1 MRKFL
6 FILCSFLL
14 FCFSCKA
21 ELVNYSKS
29 AILIEP
35 TTLRVIYDYN
45 SEEKLPPAS
54 MTKIMTLL
62 LIMEDIDNGIINM
75 DDMVTI
81 SSNAANMGG
90 SQVFLQEGMQIK
102 VSELIKSVAIASG
115 NDAAVALAEF
125 TSGSTSSF
133 VDRMNQKV
141 SDLGLSN
148 THFDNVHGL
157 DSETHYSTAHDMAI
171 IASNLIKH
179 TKILEYTSLYE
190 DYLNKP
196 DGTKTWLVNTNKL
209 VRYYDGIDG
218 LKTGYTGNALYCLTA
233 TGVRN
238 NIRLLSVVMGSD
250 TSEHR
255 SNDTISMLNYGFNN
269 YRINKVV
276 DKGQVIDNKI
286 VYKGNIDNVDII
298 TIDEVNDLIKVNE
311 KKEYNYKIDINKLVA
326 PIKYG
331 DVIGSMEI
339 IDNNGNSIKKIDLT
353 VAQDIN
359 KQNLGNI
366 FYKLFRKFVSG
377 Y

>member
-298 TIDEVNDLIKVNE
+298 TTDEVNDLIKVNE

-339 IDNNGNSIKKIDLT
+339 IDNNGNSIKKVDLT

-359 KQNLGNI
+359 KQNLSNI

>member
-62 LIMEDIDNGIINM
+62 LIMEDVDNGIINM

-298 TIDEVNDLIKVNE
+298 TTDEVNDLIKVNE

-326 PIKYG
+326 PVKYG

-366 FYKLFRKFVSG
+366 FYKLFKKFVSG

>member
-62 LIMEDIDNGIINM
+62 LIMEDVDNGIINM

-298 TIDEVNDLIKVNE
+298 TTDEVNDLIKVNE

-326 PIKYG
+326 PVKYG

-366 FYKLFRKFVSG
+366 FYKLLKKFVSG

>member
-62 LIMEDIDNGIINM
+62 LIMEDVDNGIINM

-269 YRINKVV
+269 YRINKAV

-298 TIDEVNDLIKVNE
+298 TTDEVNDLIKVNE

-326 PIKYG
+326 PVKYG

-366 FYKLFRKFVSG
+366 FYKLFKKFVSG

>member
-179 TKILEYTSLYE
+179 TEILEYTSLYE

-298 TIDEVNDLIKVNE
+298 TTDEVNDLIKVNE

-326 PIKYG
+326 PVKYG

-339 IDNNGNSIKKIDLT
+339 IDNNGNGIKKIDLT

-366 FYKLFRKFVSG
+366 FYKLFKKFVSG

>member
-298 TIDEVNDLIKVNE
+298 TTDEVNDLIKVNE

>member
-62 LIMEDIDNGIINM
+62 LIMEDVDNGIINM

-276 DKGQVIDNKI
+276 DKGQVIDNKF

-298 TIDEVNDLIKVNE
+298 TTDEVNDLIKVNE

-326 PIKYG
+326 PVKYG
-331 DVIGSMEI
+331 NVIGSMEI

-366 FYKLFRKFVSG
+366 FYKLFKKFVSG

>member
-298 TIDEVNDLIKVNE
+298 TTDEVNDLIKVNE

-339 IDNNGNSIKKIDLT
+339 IDNNGNSIKKVDLT

>member
-62 LIMEDIDNGIINM
+62 LIMEDVDNGIINM

-238 NIRLLSVVMGSD
+238 NIRLLSVVIGSD

-298 TIDEVNDLIKVNE
+298 TTDEVNDLIKVNE

-326 PIKYG
+326 PVKYG

-366 FYKLFRKFVSG
+366 FYKLFKKFVSG

>member
-269 YRINKVV
+269 YRINKIV

-298 TIDEVNDLIKVNE
+298 TTDEVNDLIKVNE